1 VDEPRIPRARG
12 DDSDDIVAAAFASYR
27 SGAPD
32 HFDPPPVT
40 ALMTG
45 PARAPRRRAL
55 TLSMAGLAFTGLMVA
70 GVAVAQTI
78 TIPQSDDP
86 AVLGAETTSDTGSA
100 DHLATTSAP
109 EDSSTSLST
118 EPDPVENELL
128 SWTISLPDWPGRLAE
143 RCPAGEYTFEPY
155 DEPDGTTS
163 NKPRG
168 TPSPDEDDKTDQP
181 TWVLLPGGTHPMVTD
196 LDGKEGDEVIVP
208 VACGDVPGVIA
219 LYQNDK
225 SFATVEFV
233 YAATREDDP
242 IAVASVDDT
251 VVTLSFPAE
260 EPGTA
265 ELRQFTFD
273 GEQFTETTEDSGG
286 EEPTDTPSTSPSDQ
300 PSPSPSETESQTP
313 GGDTG
318 GGDSGETGAS
328 QTNSENLQSR
338 NLENSGSPS

>member
-1 VDEPRIPRARG
+1 MDEPRIPRARS

-27 SGAPD
+27 SGAPE

-78 TIPQSDDP
+78 TIPQSEDP
-86 AVLGAETTSDTGSA
+86 AVAGAETTTDTGSV
-100 DHLATTSAP
+100 DHLSTTSAP

-143 RCPAGEYTFEPY
+143 RCPAGEYTFEAF
-155 DEPDGTTS
+155 DKPDGTTS
-163 NKPRG
+163 NKPRN
-168 TPSPDEDDKTDQP
+168 TPSPGEEETEP
-181 TWVLLPGGTHPMVTD
+181 TWELLPGGTHPMVTD
-196 LDGKEGDEVIVP
+196 LDGEEGDEVIVP

-219 LYQNDK
+219 LYQDEK
-225 SFATVEFV
+225 SFGTVEFV
-233 YAATREDDP
+233 FAASREDDP
-242 IAVASVDDT
+242 IGVASVDDT
-251 VVTLSFPAE
+251 IVTLSFPAE

-265 ELRQFTFD
+265 DLRQFTFD
-273 GEQFTETTEDSGG
+273 GEQFTETTEKPGGG
-286 EEPTDTPSTSPSDQ
+286 EEPTDTPSTSPSEQ

-318 GGDSGETGAS
+318 GDSGETGAS
-328 QTNSENLQSR
+328 QTNSENMQSR
-338 NLENSGSPS
+338 NLESSASPS